1 VGHGQAMGNGFQ
13 FIDIILFGMVAAFLV
28 LRLRSVLGRRNG
40 HEGRPSDPFLG
51 RKREEQAGDNVVH
64 LPDHTD
70 GPADVEDEADD
81 IADDVA
87 TTNDAD
93 LILANGISEIKKADR
108 RFDLQEFLT
117 GARMAFEMILTA
129 FAAGNKDQLKG
140 ILSPEVFSNFE
151 QAIRE
156 REASGEVLDDTLV
169 GIRAADIVEAYL
181 DGPAANVTVKFVSD
195 QVSTVRNDKGDVI
208 HGDPDRISEVTDF
221 WTFARDT
228 GARDPNW
235 TLVATRSL
243 D

>member
-1 VGHGQAMGNGFQ
+1 MGNGFQ

-40 HEGRPSDPFLG
+40 HEGRPADPFLG
-51 RKREEQAGDNVVH
+51 RQREEKAADNIVH

-70 GPADVEDEADD
+70 GPADVEAE
-81 IADDVA
+81 ADDVA

-93 LILANGISEIKKADR
+93 LTLANGISEIKKADR

-117 GARMAFEMILTA
+117 GARMAFEMILAA
-129 FAAGNKDQLKG
+129 FATGNKDQLKG
-140 ILSPEVFSNFE
+140 ILSPEVFANFE

-181 DGPAANVTVKFVSD
+181 EGRAANVTVKFVSD
-195 QVSTVRNDKGDVI
+195 QVSAVRNEKGDVI

>member
-1 VGHGQAMGNGFQ
+1 MGNGFQ

-40 HEGRPSDPFLG
+40 HEGRPADPFLG
-51 RKREEQAGDNVVH
+51 RQREEKAGDNIVH

-70 GPADVEDEADD
+70 GPADVEAEADD
-81 IADDVA
+81 IAA
-87 TTNDAD
+87 TSDAD
-93 LILANGISEIKKADR
+93 LTLANGISEIKKADR

-117 GARMAFEMILTA
+117 GARMAFEMILAA

-140 ILSPEVFSNFE
+140 ILSPEVFANFE

-181 DGPAANVTVKFVSD
+181 EGRAANVTVKFVSD
-195 QVSTVRNDKGDVI
+195 QVSAVRNEKGDVI